1 MKGTVMRTE
10 IMQMSN
16 DELNELT
23 RLIKTRREILSL
35 EAKSM
40 FAVGDK
46 VTFIRKSGTV
56 YIGVIY
62 KVNRKRIDV
71 KTDKGRWN
79 VPPTMLTLIKGE

>member
-1 MKGTVMRTE
+1 MRTE

-23 RLIKTRREILSL
+23 RHIKTRREILSL

-40 FAVGDK
+40 LSVGDK
-46 VTFIRKSGTV
+46 VTFKRKNGTV

>member
-1 MKGTVMRTE
+1 MRTE
-10 IMQMSN
+10 IMQMNN
-16 DELNELT
+16 DELNQLT
-23 RLIKTRREILSL
+23 SLIKTRREILSL
-35 EAKSM
+35 EAKSQ

-46 VTFIRKSGTV
+46 VTFKNRGGVV

-62 KVNRKRIDV
+62 KINRKRIDV

>member
-1 MKGTVMRTE
+1 MRTE

-23 RLIKTRREILSL
+23 RHIKTRREILSL

-40 FAVGDK
+40 LSVGDK
-46 VTFIRKSGTV
+46 VTFKRKDGTV

>member
-1 MKGTVMRTE
+1 MRTE
-10 IMQMSN
+10 IMQMNN
-16 DELNELT
+16 DELNQLT
-23 RLIKTRREILSL
+23 RHIKTRREILSL

-40 FAVGDK
+40 FSVGDK
-46 VTFIRKSGTV
+46 VTFKRKNGTV
-56 YIGVIY
+56 YIGMIY

>member
-1 MKGTVMRTE
+1 MRTE

-23 RLIKTRREILSL
+23 RHIRTRREILSL
-35 EAKSM
+35 EAKTM

-46 VTFIRKSGTV
+46 VTFKRKDGTV

-71 KTDKGRWN
+71 KTDMGRWN

>member
-1 MKGTVMRTE
+1 
-10 IMQMSN
+10 
-16 DELNELT
+16 
-23 RLIKTRREILSL
+23 
-35 EAKSM
+35 M
-40 FAVGDK
+40 FSVGDK
-46 VTFIRKSGTV
+46 VTFKRKNGTV

>member
-1 MKGTVMRTE
+1 MRTE
-10 IMQMSN
+10 IMQMNN
-16 DELNELT
+16 DELNQLT
-23 RLIKTRREILSL
+23 SLIKTRREILSL
-35 EAKSM
+35 EAKSQ

-46 VTFIRKSGTV
+46 VTFKRKNGTV

>member
-1 MKGTVMRTE
+1 MRTE
-10 IMQMSN
+10 IMQMNN

-23 RLIKTRREILSL
+23 SLIRTRREILSL

-40 FAVGDK
+40 FSVGDK
-46 VTFIRKSGTV
+46 VTFKRKNGTV

-71 KTDKGRWN
+71 KTDSGRWN
-79 VPPTMLTLIKGE
+79 VPPTMLTLIEGE